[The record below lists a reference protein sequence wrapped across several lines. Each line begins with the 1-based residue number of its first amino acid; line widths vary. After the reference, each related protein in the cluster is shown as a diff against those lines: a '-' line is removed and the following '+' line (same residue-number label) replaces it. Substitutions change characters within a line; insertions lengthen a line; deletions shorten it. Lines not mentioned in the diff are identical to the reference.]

1 MKPPIVWFPGDSD
14 CGGSGNPG
22 GSVDAFQLIAFLLR

>member
-1 MKPPIVWFPGDSD
+1 MKPPIVWFPGDSY